1 MNEMRARLGAGIRS
15 LRTVVPWVLAAAA
28 VPSVVRL
35 VGDHGTPWAVML
47 TVLVPLLIPVLVVLT
62 LLAALLGNRGT
73 ALCGGVV
80 LLVNALW
87 LAPLWISNPPPRS
100 GQKIVAMTLNMR
112 YGLAAPS
119 KIIDRV
125 RADRVDLLALE
136 ELTPE
141 AVSRLAA
148 GGLNAMLPYQVLSP
162 GDRAHGSGLWSRWP
176 LSRGPDWDGV
186 HHMPGATVRVA
197 GQDVVVRVMHPFRTG
212 RSSAAA
218 YRRDY
223 RQVTA
228 RAHALDPAT
237 PSIMLGDFNAGRDQ
251 QAFRALLGNRW
262 RDAPEYAGSGFT
274 PTWNWWTFLPP
285 VLPLDHILISRQ
297 LGATRTAT
305 FRAPGSDHHGLV
317 AWLVLQ
323 PR

>member
-1 MNEMRARLGAGIRS
+1 MSDVRARLGAGVRS
-15 LRTVVPWVLAAAA
+15 LRKVVPWLLIAAA
-28 VPSVVRL
+28 VPTAVRL
-35 VGDHGTPWAVML
+35 VGDRGAPWAVML
-47 TVLVPLLIPVLVVLT
+47 TVVVPLVVPVLVVLT
-62 LLAALLGNRGT
+62 LLAAVLGKRT
-73 ALCGGVV
+73 IAIFGVV
-80 LLVNALW
+80 VLVLNALW
-87 LAPLWISNPPPRS
+87 LAPLWISDAPPRS
-100 GQKIVAMTLNMR
+100 GQKVVAMTLNMR

-125 RADRVDLLALE
+125 RAEKVDLLALE

-141 AVSRLAA
+141 AVSRLQA

-186 HHMPGATVRVA
+186 HHMPGATVRIG
-197 GQDVVVRVMHPFRTG
+197 GQDVVVRVMHPYRTG
-212 RSSAAA
+212 RFSAAA

-223 RQVTA
+223 REVTA
-228 RAHALDPAT
+228 KAHALDPAT
-237 PSIMLGDFNAGRDQ
+237 PSIMLGDFNAGRDE
-251 QAFRALLGNRW
+251 QAFHRLMGNRW
-262 RDAPEYAGSGFT
+262 RDAPEYAGSGFS

-285 VLPLDHILISRQ
+285 MLSLDHILISKQ
-297 LGATRTAT
+297 FGATRTVT
-305 FRAPGSDHHGLV
+305 FRAAGSDHHGLL